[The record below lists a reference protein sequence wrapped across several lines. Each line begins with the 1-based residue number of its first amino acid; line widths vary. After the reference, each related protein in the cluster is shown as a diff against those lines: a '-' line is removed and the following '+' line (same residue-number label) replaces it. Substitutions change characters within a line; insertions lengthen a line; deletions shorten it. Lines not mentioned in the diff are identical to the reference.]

1 MRVGAA
7 SNWSSH
13 EPVENKESMNDT
25 IALQRADREQGAVH
39 VRSDK

>member
-1 MRVGAA
+1 M
-7 SNWSSH
+7 SH
-13 EPVENKESMNDT
+13 GRSGEQSMNDT